1 MFSSQKPSE
10 AGTITVIYSDGTEGD
25 SSKVTAGKKPR
36 EEVKQSH
43 MATLV
48 PVQTHCEQEAEH
60 EASIAQG

>member
-1 MFSSQKPSE
+1 MFSSQKPLE
-10 AGTITVIYSDGTEGD
+10 AGTITVIYRYGTEGD

-43 MATLV
+43 VAMLV
-48 PVQTHCEQEAEH
+48 PVHTHCEQEAKH